1 MRYEVM
7 RATPMLLLLTL
18 GSAQAGAVT
27 QRGVVNGLAVTPKAA
42 GTGTTISATATGI
55 NPCGAVFIDW
65 GDGTAITHAIVD
77 LPSTQTHAYSH
88 GGDYTVRA
96 RGMGN
101 CDGDVTASVRIEGPA
116 PPATQSKLT
125 GFTVASP
132 GGRGEPVN
140 MRMEGQ
146 GACNVSVAFGDGNT
160 QEFSVQLPH
169 TFTHVYSV
177 ARGYNVTAAA
187 SPPCEGGRHTAR
199 LDVAG
204 DQAPSARLNGVS
216 VRPSPAGAPGTAII
230 QVAGTGGCSYLL
242 DYGDG
247 NTERRTGV
255 LPERVDH
262 VYPPSGTFVVA
273 ATAEAPCDGKSQDTL
288 TMARSRGAL
297 DRLVISPTRARV
309 QTRVSITIEGRGTC
323 RVFVDFADG
332 NEQTIDGQLPVRI
345 SHTFTRPGSYEVFAW
360 TEAPCTG
367 DAGGTV
373 AVDRSMNRSSVR

>member
-1 MRYEVM
+1 MRCQLPPS
-7 RATPMLLLLTL
+7 APLLLLLVLWPAT
-18 GSAQAGAVT
+18 AGAQP
-27 QRGVVNGLAVTPKAA
+27 QRGVVNGLTVMPKSAR
-42 GTGTTISATATGI
+42 TGTTINATATGV

-65 GDGTAITHAIVD
+65 GDGTAVTHAIVD
-77 LPSTQTHAYSH
+77 LPSTQTHVYAQ

-116 PPATQSKLT
+116 PPQAQSRLT

-132 GGRGEPVN
+132 AGRGEPVN

-199 LDVAG
+199 LEVEAN
-204 DQAPSARLNGVS
+204 QPASARLAGIAARLN
-216 VRPSPAGAPGTAII
+216 PAAGPGTATI
-230 QVAGTGGCSYLL
+230 QIAGSGSCSYLL

-247 NTERRTGV
+247 NSERRTAV
-255 LPERVDH
+255 LPDRLDH
-262 VYPPSGTFVVA
+262 VYPAGGTYVVSA
-273 ATAEAPCDGKSQDTL
+273 AAEPPCQGKVQDTL
-288 TMARSRGAL
+288 TIATARGAIDRLMISPGRARSR
-297 DRLVISPTRARV
+297 
-309 QTRVSITIEGRGTC
+309 TRVNITIEGTGSC
-323 RVFVDFADG
+323 RVFVDFGDG
-332 NEQTIDGQLPVRI
+332 NEQTIEGQLPARI
-345 SHTFTRPGSYEVFAW
+345 SHSFMRPGRYEVFAW

-367 DAGGTV
+367 DAAGV
-373 AVDRSMNRSSVR
+373 VQIDR